1 MTLRGLPFLVLIF
14 TLTVLDSFAQTSAAA
29 IALGN
34 RHAVA
39 LRTNGEVLTWGEN
52 LYCQLG
58 RGSRGNSGR
67 TPVVVMR
74 NAKQIAAASDHTL
87 VLATLSERS
96 LASLTANG
104 RVNALYF
111 LTRSNPNAWSDDHKR
126 AARDIIDRIRGREQQ
141 GIAVGGQTAGELRR
155 LEQRILGVKAQ

>member
-1 MTLRGLPFLVLIF
+1 MKIVVAAAFLLVSF
-14 TLTVLDSFAQTSAAA
+14 TSHAVAQSVDAA

-67 TPVVVMR
+67 TPVVMMR

-87 VLATLSERS
+87 VLTDEGKVYGWGMNPEGALGTGNTNDQCEGPALIESLGNLRIAHIATG
-96 LASLTANG
+96 NG
-104 RVNALYF
+104 FSVAVTSDGDLYC
-111 LTRSNPNAWSDDHKR
+111 T
-126 AARDIIDRIRGREQQ
+126 
-141 GIAVGGQTAGELRR
+141 
-155 LEQRILGVKAQ
+155 